1 MNRERIQDA
10 ITMMK
15 RAIAPY
21 FDMTNWQ
28 IEPHGHIIQI
38 AQTESELHA
47 CGNTA
52 CFAGHLALS
61 PEFQKAGGSVC
72 KIGAP
77 MFNGVRY
84 AEAVAEYF
92 DIRYEL
98 AKDLTLP
105 LPGRDFYPVRFEDVK
120 PEHVI
125 KKLEMILN
133 GYKGSES

>member
-1 MNRERIQDA
+1 MNCERIQSA
-10 ITMMK
+10 IAMMK
-15 RAIAPY
+15 RAIPRY
-21 FDMTNWQ
+21 FNMTNWQ
-28 IEPHGHIIQI
+28 NKPHGHIIQM

-47 CGNTA
+47 YGNTA

-61 PEFQKAGGSVC
+61 PEFKKAGGLVC
-72 KIGAP
+72 GTGAP
-77 MFNGVRY
+77 KFNTFS
-84 AEAVAEYF
+84 ESFAVAEYF
-92 DIRYEL
+92 GIPYEL
-98 AKDLTLP
+98 ARGLT